1 MVALLAWRSNMKFSI
16 LPTMALSLSAV
27 SFSVPVFSAPVGLD
41 FGGGCPESYQNSTC
55 MPGGNATVENVA
67 DVLGVAESLVSEVT
81 TGFSYTGTG
90 TSGTWT
96 VTDPSIT
103 HLAFK
108 ADGFFILG
116 ERTALNGDWS
126 TDPADWDLTLATC
139 PIEICSA
146 GARAYVDADFMN
158 NGSQIAAI
166 SNVRAY
172 SVVPVPAAAWLF
184 GSGLLGLAGIAKRK
198 KA

>member
-1 MVALLAWRSNMKFSI
+1 MKFSI
-16 LPTMALSLSAV
+16 LPAMALTVSAA
-27 SFSVPVFSAPVGLD
+27 SFSIPVFSAPVGLD
-41 FGGGCPESYQNSTC
+41 FAGGCPESYQNSTC

-81 TGFSYTGTG
+81 TGFSYTGTDDVD
-90 TSGTWT
+90 TFGTWT

-116 ERTALNGDWS
+116 ERTALSGDWS
-126 TDPADWDLTLATC
+126 TNPADWDLTLATC

-146 GARAYVDADFMN
+146 GARPYADADFLN

-172 SVVPVPAAAWLF
+172 SVVPVPAAVWLF
-184 GSGLLGLAGIAKRK
+184 GSGLLGLVGIMRRK